1 MLKVFN
7 SLILSAII
15 FRWSHKEIF
24 VEFFGISFLT
34 FITNFWEVFK
44 VVLLTFLK
52 EILKSHLFTH
62 KYKRSV
68 TTILFIYFLLFMA
81 QPNILKFFNVVNIVH
96 YTLAYFPLLHIFLH
110 LFTFLIIRRF
120 WNKNFYYKYDWRRLF
135 VSLKKKNQNIWR
147 KKNLKFSK

>member
-52 EILKSHLFTH
+52 EILKSQFFTD

-81 QPNILKFFNVVNIVH
+81 QPNILKFFNVVNIFH
-96 YTLAYFPLLHIFLH
+96 YNLAWPLLHIFLH

-135 VSLKKKNQNIWR
+135 VSLEKKEKNPEYLKKK
-147 KKNLKFSK
+147 KC